1 MTKKKMGSMTSLSK
15 LSGIKAKSHES
26 SETVTPE
33 PEVKKS
39 EDKPVKEDETKAKV
53 NKQQK
58 KKQEQPV
65 TVNIKIRK
73 DQKAWLTDTAIQ
85 VRENNSE
92 PVPPAERVYPQ
103 HLIGVAIDLLQ
114 AADVDW
120 DEVRNIEELRKQLRI

>member
-15 LSGIKAKSHES
+15 LSGIKAKSHQS

-39 EDKPVKEDETKAKV
+39 EDKPVNEDETKAKV
-53 NKQQK
+53 NKQQ

-120 DEVRNIEELRKQLRI
+120 SQVKNVEELRKHLNL

>member
-15 LSGIKAKSHES
+15 LSGIKAKSN
-26 SETVTPE
+26 ETPEIVTPE

-39 EDKPVKEDETKAKV
+39 EDKPVKENETKAKV

-73 DQKAWLTDTAIQ
+73 DQKAWLTDTAIK

-120 DEVRNIEELRKQLRI
+120 NEVRNIEELRKQLNL

>member
-15 LSGIKAKSHES
+15 LSGIKAKSNES
-26 SETVTPE
+26 SDTVTPE
-33 PEVKKS
+33 PEVKPS

-53 NKQQK
+53 NKQQ

-92 PVPPAERVYPQ
+92 PVAPAERVYPQ

-120 DEVRNIEELRKQLRI
+120 DEVRNIEELREHLNL